1 MENNA
6 MSAIK
11 GSEQAAVLLL
21 MMGEERAANV
31 LQHIDFES
39 VEKIGIAMA
48 AIKKVDSGDAYTVC
62 QRFREEVNN
71 HTPLGIGVQGYV
83 RNLLVNTMGEQTG
96 GTLAD
101 RLLGDASPRELAS
114 LRWMDPDAIL
124 AILQDEHP
132 QIIAITLAHLDQGIA
147 AKIVARLP
155 EGVQEDVLFR
165 IATMDKIPEAAM
177 KQLQNTLKAKLD
189 VSANFKSKRI
199 DGATAAAGILNGL
212 DSAAET
218 RILETLARND
228 ESMRQRL
235 EDLKFV
241 FANLGDLDNKGMQLL
256 LREVT
261 SDQLAI
267 ALKVADEI
275 VRNKVFSNMSKRAK
289 ELLVDD
295 MESRG
300 PTKLSDVEEAQKAIL
315 DVARRL
321 ADEGKINLGNGGGD
335 YVD

>member
-1 MENNA
+1 MENSTN
-6 MSAIK
+6 SLSN

-21 MMGEERAANV
+21 MMGEERAAKV

-39 VEKIGIAMA
+39 VEKIGVAMA

-62 QRFREEVNN
+62 QRFREEVNS
-71 HTPLGIGVQGYV
+71 HTPLGIGVPGYV

-101 RLLGDASPRELAS
+101 RLLGDDSPRELDS
-114 LRWMDPDAIL
+114 LRWMEPDAIL
-124 AILQDEHP
+124 QILKDEHP
-132 QIIAITLAHLDQGIA
+132 QIVAITLAHLEQSMA

-155 EGVQEDVLFR
+155 EGMQEDIMFR
-165 IATMDKIPEAAM
+165 IATMDKVPEAAM
-177 KQLQNTLKAKLD
+177 KQLQTTLKAKLD
-189 VSANFKSKRI
+189 VSANFKSKRV
-199 DGATAAAGILNGL
+199 DGATTAAAILNGL
-212 DSAAET
+212 DSDAEA
-218 RILETLARND
+218 RILETLSKTD
-228 ESMRQRL
+228 ETMRQRL
-235 EDLKFV
+235 EDLMFV
-241 FANLGDLDNKGMQLL
+241 FGNLADLDNKGMQLL

-267 ALKVADEI
+267 ALKGADEI
-275 VRNKVFSNMSKRAK
+275 VRNKIFSNMSKRAK
-289 ELLVDD
+289 ELLVED

-315 DVARRL
+315 EVARRL
-321 ADEGKINLGNGGGD
+321 GEEGKINLGSSSDD